1 MSVSNSATNNP
12 SEKKYSNAKTQRI
25 VTKIL
30 QYVVLTLIA
39 VFLVFPF
46 FLLISRSLMTIYD
59 INEAR
64 IIPSQITFDNY
75 KRIFAENNYFL
86 YTLNTLKVVL
96 SNIIT
101 VPLSASICAYSFS
114 RLKWRGRELVFSCVL
129 ATIMIPGTV
138 LQVPLYVMFY
148 RFGWL
153 GSLKPLII
161 PAIFGG
167 GAMNIFLL
175 RQFMRSIPKEIDE
188 AAIIDGANTF
198 RRYVLILPLCMP
210 ILLYIM
216 VGTFTSGWSDFF
228 GPLVYLTQRET
239 FTLAVVIY
247 QDSLLGD
254 LTEPNLKMA
263 AGAFMALL
271 PAVVFILYQRKLMDG
286 IMVGAVKG

>member
-1 MSVSNSATNNP
+1 MCTDSKLQTND
-12 SEKKYSNAKTQRI
+12 SSKKCRSAKTQRI
-25 VTKIL
+25 IVKTV

-39 VFLVFPF
+39 LFLVFPF
-46 FLLISRSLMTIYD
+46 FLLISRSFMTIFD

-64 IIPSQITFDNY
+64 IFPSKITFDNY

-96 SNIIT
+96 INVIT
-101 VPLSASICAYSFS
+101 VPLAASVCAYSFS
-114 RLKWRGRELVFSCVL
+114 RLKWKGRELVFSCVL

-161 PAIFGG
+161 PAMFGG

-188 AAIIDGANTF
+188 AAIIDGANVF

-228 GPLVYLTQRET
+228 GPLVYLTKRET

-263 AGAFMALL
+263 AGAFMSLL
-271 PAVVFILYQRKLMDG
+271 PALLFVLYQRKLMDG